1 MERDQALQDFVDAA
15 EAAFKAKAATEASR
29 RSLDALFAD
38 LRTPKPLNP
47 APPERLPVCRWIEPA
62 LAAGFGDPL
71 LARLADRFAAIEPRL
86 VWTRRERFDET
97 ASPGFPD
104 GHANAVILGPGGL
117 EERTDLMLGLSLMA
131 PGVRYPDHTHAPE
144 ETYLV
149 LSESE
154 FHQEK
159 NDWFRPGIGGSFYNR
174 PGIVHAMRSLDT
186 PLFAFWALRE
196 A

>member
-71 LARLADRFAAIEPRL
+71 LAHLADRLAPS
-86 VWTRRERFDET
+86 
-97 ASPGFPD
+97 SPGSS
-104 GHANAVILGPGGL
+104 GPGGNASTK
-117 EERTDLMLGLSLMA
+117 RPA
-131 PGVRYPDHTHAPE
+131 PAFPTV
-144 ETYLV
+144 
-149 LSESE
+149 
-154 FHQEK
+154 
-159 NDWFRPGIGGSFYNR
+159 
-174 PGIVHAMRSLDT
+174 T
-186 PLFAFWALRE
+186 PMP
-196 A
+196 